1 MVAGVLGDLGEV
13 LGVQECGEVAR
24 EVEQRPG
31 AAPALLLAASCAVLG
46 EWGALV
52 HRAMEE
58 GEGEEVW
65 RVRAALVN
73 KCPHLAPPLD
83 STPPEG
89 VAWLAAGLVRRG
101 DGAAAPW
108 LGRLVE
114 QVGEGREGAVE
125 GVGRLLGA
133 CWWRHAV
140 TGVLYKQ
147 RAWSYLLPA
156 LTAPEGGPGR
166 LAALV
171 MLLPHLPRPL
181 LVPRL
186 PALLPLVVRALSD
199 PTTALHAL
207 NCLGDFVKVEV
218 SSWSDLCR
226 IT

>member
-1 MVAGVLGDLGEV
+1 
-13 LGVQECGEVAR
+13 
-24 EVEQRPG
+24 
-31 AAPALLLAASCAVLG
+31 
-46 EWGALV
+46 
-52 HRAMEE
+52 
-58 GEGEEVW
+58 
-65 RVRAALVN
+65 VN

-114 QVGEGREGAVE
+114 QVGERREGAVD

-181 LVPRL
+181 LVSRL

-218 SSWSDLCR
+218 GLVASHLQEVVDRCLELAVQGTLVTRTTALQVGRWRPSS
-226 IT
+226 